1 MAVMI
6 ELSLMNKLDEL
17 LLLSGND
24 IPFIEAQITIHQ
36 PTLKEIAYIGEDAFF
51 YGCNLLNFSKDSL
64 SDKDKVYLENKTN
77 FEVLMSII
85 NDKNPEAKQKTIP
98 IFMVLSLL
106 FPNYEIFYNK
116 KELLLK
122 GENEQYAINK
132 NSFEQFK
139 NIIKQIFCLDKM
151 QSEPEYNPGG
161 DLARQLAEKFKQSRK
176 KIAEDK
182 GLDKQVINILSR
194 RVSILATGQ
203 RKNINNLMQYTIYQL
218 YDQFERFEL
227 KANFDMYLQFK
238 CAGAKDLKDVEDWMK
253 DIHNESSKKN
263 N

>member
-1 MAVMI
+1 
-6 ELSLMNKLDEL
+6 
-17 LLLSGND
+17 
-24 IPFIEAQITIHQ
+24 
-36 PTLKEIAYIGEDAFF
+36 
-51 YGCNLLNFSKDSL
+51 
-64 SDKDKVYLENKTN
+64 
-77 FEVLMSII
+77 MSII